1 MKTLTIK
8 SDLINKKIQLLYGFE
23 VDYNPT
29 LKENIR
35 IKILCCAFSR

>member
-29 LKENIR
+29 LKEKNYNNMGEGF
-35 IKILCCAFSR
+35 KE